1 VEGLIFA
8 GSASFKLEL
17 FNSDILDKRLKDIV
31 IKIVDTSYGGEN
43 GFNQAIELSKEALAN
58 VKFVREKKLLNDFMQ
73 EIARDTNKYCFGFR
87 DTIRAL
93 QMGAVE
99 MIIVWENLDIIRVVL
114 ENPNDKTNIKELF
127 LSPKEIDQ
135 GEYMKDSQGNNLD
148 IKEQG
153 EFLEWLANEYKN
165 FGAKLEFISDRSQ
178 EGAQFVKGFGGIGG
192 FLRYQINLA
201 ELDDA
206 YNNNN
211 EDNDDEWI

>member
-1 VEGLIFA
+1 
-8 GSASFKLEL
+8 
-17 FNSDILDKRLKDIV
+17 
-31 IKIVDTSYGGEN
+31 
-43 GFNQAIELSKEALAN
+43 
-58 VKFVREKKLLNDFMQ
+58 MQ

-99 MIIVWENLDIIRVVL
+99 IVIVWENLDIIRVVV
-114 ENPNDKTNIKELF
+114 ENPNDKSTKELF
-127 LSPKEIDQ
+127 LSPREIDQ
-135 GEYMKDSQGNNLD
+135 GDYLKDSNGNNLD
-148 IKEQG
+148 VKEQG

-201 ELDDA
+201 ELDDL
-206 YNNNN
+206 YNLDENN
-211 EDNDDEWI
+211 EEEWI